1 MSDTVTEKYIY
12 DCPKDNSAL
21 WASLMNKDNSAE
33 TMAMMNNMGNWNNN
47 PFIWLI
53 WMMFFRNGWN
63 GNGDNGVDYNSR
75 AIAALQDTVNTNHN
89 NDLVLQG
96 INGSATAINELA
108 SAFGTNSAIMQGAIS
123 EVRNAVDR
131 VAAASGITGER
142 VINSVLM
149 GNKDLTSALQ
159 SCCCENRLLTTQLN
173 YQTQLGQKDIQYDLA
188 TNINGLNNTLQQNFS
203 SANYERT
210 AQTCSINNNMLLQTQ
225 SLKDDNNRNTAI
237 IVSKLTEMQTQALH
251 DKIAELTEE
260 KTNLKTQISQEQQ
273 NQVIASMIAPLQA
286 QINAI
291 RAAQPATTVVQYP
304 QLEVVPTYL
313 LNGYMNRFN
322 TTTPTSTTN
331 G

>member
-21 WASLMNKDNSAE
+21 WAALMNKDNSAE
-33 TMAMMNNMGNWNNN
+33 TMAMLNNSNNWNNN

-53 WMMFFRNGWN
+53 WLMFFRNG
-63 GNGDNGVDYNSR
+63 GMNGDGADYNSR
-75 AIAALQDTVNTNHN
+75 AIATLQDTVNTNHN

-96 INGSATAINELA
+96 INGSAAAINELA
-108 SAFGTNSAIMQGAIS
+108 STFGTNTAIMQGAIN
-123 EVRNAVDR
+123 EVKGAVDK
-131 VAAASGITGER
+131 VAAVSGMTGER

-203 SANYERT
+203 SANYERA

-237 IVSKLTEMQTQALH
+237 IVSKLNEMQTQALH

-260 KTNLKTQISQEQQ
+260 KTNLKT
-273 NQVIASMIAPLQA
+273 
-286 QINAI
+286 
-291 RAAQPATTVVQYP
+291 
-304 QLEVVPTYL
+304 
-313 LNGYMNRFN
+313 
-322 TTTPTSTTN
+322 
-331 G
+331 

>member
-21 WASLMNKDNSAE
+21 WAALMNKDNSAE
-33 TMAMMNNMGNWNNN
+33 TAAMMNNMGNWNNN

-63 GNGDNGVDYNSR
+63 NNGGDNGVDYNSR
-75 AIAALQDTVNTNHN
+75 AIASLQDTVNTNHN

-96 INGSATAINELA
+96 INGSASAINELA
-108 SAFGTNSAIMQGAIS
+108 SAFGTNSAVMQGAIS
-123 EVRNAVDR
+123 EVRNAIDR
-131 VAAASGITGER
+131 VAATSGITGER

-203 SANYERT
+203 SANYERA

-237 IVSKLTEMQTQALH
+237 IVSKLTEMQTQALN
-251 DKIAELTEE
+251 DKIAELIEE

-273 NQVIASMIAPLQA
+273 NQVIAGMIAPLQA

-313 LNGYMNRFN
+313 LNGYLNRYN
-322 TTTPTSTTN
+322 TTPTSTTN

>member
-21 WASLMNKDNSAE
+21 WAALMNKDNSAE
-33 TMAMMNNMGNWNNN
+33 TAAMMNNMGNWNNN

-63 GNGDNGVDYNSR
+63 NGGDNGVDYNSR

-96 INGSATAINELA
+96 INGSASAINELA
-108 SAFGTNSAIMQGAIS
+108 SSFGTNSAIMQGAIS
-123 EVRNAVDR
+123 EVRNAIDR

-203 SANYERT
+203 SANYERA

-237 IVSKLTEMQTQALH
+237 IVSKLNEMQTQSLH

-260 KTNLKTQISQEQQ
+260 KTNLRTQISQEQQ
-273 NQVIASMIAPLQA
+273 NQVIAGMIAPLQA

-313 LNGYMNRFN
+313 LNGYLNRYN